1 MKLFCANCGI
11 KLRIIRKAVP
21 KLGVI
26 IDLVETHTCLETPVD
41 STSVIVEDPISAA
54 DQKKF
59 VESLNGLKSTRDQGM
74 GRIHKEN
81 YGEGKSLRPSSMTGT
96 DDLRDRRFE
105 KDELKSTAPSSIL
118 DQIKHMSNS
127 IPANDLKDDPTD
139 SEMGG

>member
-41 STSVIVEDPISAA
+41 STSVIVEAPISAA

-59 VESLNGLKSTRDQGM
+59 VESLNGLKPLHPLDERVRQM
-74 GRIHKEN
+74 
-81 YGEGKSLRPSSMTGT
+81 GEGKSLRPSSMTGT

-105 KDELKSTAPSSIL
+105 KDEPKSTAPSSIL